1 MDKLLQVEPS
11 HRLPL
16 EQVFNHPWILRYR
29 PKPPKLVPKP
39 AEEKLMPNAAKSR
52 DEDVMRELEEFV
64 KDKKPLDAGGNEVYD
79 MCDTMLRELDV
90 LESTFGR
97 AQEPLPPP
105 QPRRY

>member
-1 MDKLLQVEPS
+1 MLNP
-11 HRLPL
+11 
-16 EQVFNHPWILRYR
+16 
-29 PKPPKLVPKP
+29 
-39 AEEKLMPNAAKSR
+39 AKSR

-64 KDKKPLDAGGNEVYD
+64 KDKMPQDAGGNEVYD

-105 QPRRY
+105 QPRRYQQSLIQVTSSKAFSK